1 MKNEEETTNT
11 MNINGPSPSTDSSLQ
26 LSTPTLP
33 PQSSSLPTP
42 NPSLPPPNPSLPSP
56 NRSLPPPNPSL
67 LPQTKTSSKKK
78 KKKAENDQL
87 DKAFKILTATAALN
101 FTSDESQDFGKFV
114 AKKLRKYSS
123 RTQGFIQNAIMRTFL
138 NADNGLY
145 EQNYHTCDFS
155 INPSHSN
162 NPSSMSMFS
171 ENSSQP
177 CVCMATVSDIV

>member
-1 MKNEEETTNT
+1 
-11 MNINGPSPSTDSSLQ
+11 MNVYGSSPSTDSPLQ

-33 PQSSSLPTP
+33 PQSSSLPSP
-42 NPSLPPPNPSLPSP
+42 NPSLSPPNP
-56 NRSLPPPNPSL
+56 SLPPPNPSL
-67 LPQTKTSSKKK
+67 LPQTKTSSKKRK
-78 KKKAENDQL
+78 KKTEDDQL

-145 EQNYHTCDFS
+145 EQGYHTCGFS
-155 INPSHSN
+155 KKTSHSI
-162 NPSSMSMFS
+162 NPSSMSMCS
-171 ENSSQP
+171 EDSSQS
-177 CVCMATVSDIV
+177 CACTTTISDIV